1 VNDGGAT
8 LIDFIRDEI
17 RKGGPVSFAWFMQQ
31 ALYHPV
37 HGYYA
42 SGRAAIGRRGDYFT
56 SVSVG
61 PLFGQLLAAQFA
73 QVWEQLGKIDNF
85 TIIEQGAHHGDFAR
99 DVLDF
104 TREHFPEFFGA
115 LRYRIVEPFPVLQDR
130 QSQTLA
136 SFGNKA
142 KCDKTLTPFVGVQF
156 SNELPAAMPETLYGK
171 RVGIAGDEFVF
182 VASPDDPEAK
192 TNQAA
197 LDWIDNVAVN
207 LERGFMITIDYGF
220 ARSAFRESLQIRARH
235 RHLDSPFEQIGHA
248 DISIHINW
256 TDIAQRAEAN
266 GLHIA
271 GFTDQHHFLTGIISE
286 LGRGGS
292 PNRPGDWGQSPLPW
306 TDSARDLQTL
316 LHPEMLGRAFHVLAL
331 SKDVDVVDGLSG
343 FKFAREPRAALELQ

>member
-1 VNDGGAT
+1 DVI
-8 LIDFIRDEI
+8 L
-17 RKGGPVSFAWFMQQ
+17 KGVPVSFAWYMQQ

-136 SFGNKA
+136 SFGNKVQW
-142 KCDKTLTPFVGVQF
+142 DKTLTPFVGVHF
-156 SNELPAAMPETLYGK
+156 SNELLDAMPVTLYGK

-197 LDWIDNVAVN
+197 LDWNDNVAVN
-207 LERGFMITIDYGF
+207 LERGFMITIDYG
-220 ARSAFRESLQIRARH
+220 
-235 RHLDSPFEQIGHA
+235 
-248 DISIHINW
+248 
-256 TDIAQRAEAN
+256 
-266 GLHIA
+266 
-271 GFTDQHHFLTGIISE
+271 
-286 LGRGGS
+286 
-292 PNRPGDWGQSPLPW
+292 
-306 TDSARDLQTL
+306 
-316 LHPEMLGRAFHVLAL
+316 
-331 SKDVDVVDGLSG
+331 
-343 FKFAREPRAALELQ
+343 